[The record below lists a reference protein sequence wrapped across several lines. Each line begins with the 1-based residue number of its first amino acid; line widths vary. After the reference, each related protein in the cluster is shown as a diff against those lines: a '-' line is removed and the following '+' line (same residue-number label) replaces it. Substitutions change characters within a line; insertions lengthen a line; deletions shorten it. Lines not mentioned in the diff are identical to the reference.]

1 MATFYNLAEL
11 NRRVTQ
17 VRKEE
22 IQIDD
27 FFGAGEITEVTLK
40 AGKKTITVQVNRY
53 TGLAVAHELLLA
65 TIAKREKL
73 EKKMSDPIRAVRSV
87 EVEEGGEVV

>member
-1 MATFYNLAEL
+1 MAAVYDLAEL
-11 NRRVTQ
+11 NRRAKE

-22 IQIDD
+22 DQIDA
-27 FFGAGEITEVTLK
+27 FFGSSEITEVTLK
-40 AGKKTITVQVNRY
+40 AGEKTITVQVNLY

-73 EKKMSDPIRAVRSV
+73 EKKMGNPIQAVRSV
-87 EVEEGGEVV
+87 EVEEGGGIV